1 MSKHDVYSTDDNWFF
16 SDGVTR
22 EFGENRRVQL
32 DDGRI
37 VANVVQPLKV
47 DPAECTTLR
56 KVGFI
61 LNIDDPATGRVI
73 H

>member
-22 EFGENRRVQL
+22 AFGENRHVQL

-37 VANVVQPLKV
+37 VANVVQPLNV

-61 LNIDDPATGRVI
+61 LNIDDEAFTTTQ
-73 H
+73 